1 MTRSQILISEHVAQ
15 VIGFS
20 QFIIHP
26 EVKHVSIDK
35 DCVCCTLGCQVIAH
49 SGVLELISLDNGI
62 LSIVPS
68 NLETSSNANMTLSVE
83 PTVLGDFTSNLNAEP
98 TRYFIKGPGEGIRS
112 VVEIICT

>member
-1 MTRSQILISEHVAQ
+1 MTRSQILINEHVAQ

-26 EVKHVSIDK
+26 EVKHVSIDD
-35 DCVCCTLGCQVIAH
+35 DCVCCSLGCRVIAH
-49 SGVLELISLDNGI
+49 SGVIELISLDNGI

-68 NLETSSNANMTLSVE
+68 NLDISSNANLTLPIE
-83 PTVLGDFTSNLNAEP
+83 PTVLGDFTNNATTEP
-98 TRYFIKGPGEGIRS
+98 TRYFIKGPGEGVRS